1 MITESEIEK
10 IYKEAR
16 QDPSLFSTID
26 PDDLLKELRKDK
38 NSYIENKTT
47 KNMIEEINQS
57 IEEEF
62 GDELDKEAQK
72 IMIQKLMGYRYVD
85 ELDALHIGKN
95 TRWIQK
101 YKDDIKVTNGGILLN
116 TNFTEEGI
124 ILVIK
129 LWNGRFNKIRF
140 DDCLVYQKMS
150 FGEQLI
156 LMVADY
162 MKTNS

>member
-1 MITESEIEK
+1 MITEAELEK
-10 IYKEAR
+10 IYKDAR

-26 PDDLLKELRKDK
+26 PNELLKELEKER
-38 NSYIENKTT
+38 NSYIEDKTT
-47 KNMIEEINQS
+47 KDMIEEIKQS

-62 GDELDKEAQK
+62 GDELAKDKQK
-72 IMIQKLMGYRYVD
+72 TMIEKLIGYRYVD
-85 ELDALHIGKN
+85 ELDVLHIGKN

-116 TNFTEEGI
+116 TNFTDDGI
-124 ILVIK
+124 NLVIK
-129 LWNGRFNKIRF
+129 LWNGGINKIRF

-156 LMVADY
+156 LMVADHIE
-162 MKTNS
+162 KN

>member
-1 MITESEIEK
+1 MITEAELEK
-10 IYKEAR
+10 IYKDAK

-26 PDDLLKELRKDK
+26 PNELLKELEKER
-38 NSYIENKTT
+38 NSYIEDKTT
-47 KNMIEEINQS
+47 KDMIEEIKQS

-62 GDELDKEAQK
+62 GDELDKDKQK
-72 IMIQKLMGYRYVD
+72 TMIQKLIGYRHAD
-85 ELDALHIGKN
+85 ELDVLHIGKN

-101 YKDDIKVTNGGILLN
+101 YKDDIRVTNGGLLLN
-116 TNFTEEGI
+116 TIFTEDGI
-124 ILVIK
+124 NLVIK
-129 LWNGRFNKIRF
+129 LWNGRINKIRF

-162 MKTNS
+162 IKNNS

>member
-10 IYKEAR
+10 IYKDAR

-26 PDDLLKELRKDK
+26 PDELLKELQKDK
-38 NSYIENKTT
+38 NSYIEDKTT
-47 KNMIEEINQS
+47 KDMIEEIKQS

-62 GDELDKEAQK
+62 GDEIEKNTQK
-72 IMIQKLMGYRYVD
+72 KMIQKLIGYRHVD
-85 ELDALHIGKN
+85 ELDTLHIGKN

-101 YKDDIKVTNGGILLN
+101 YKDEIKVTNGGLLLN
-116 TNFTEEGI
+116 TIFTEDGI
-124 ILVIK
+124 NLVIK

>member
-1 MITESEIEK
+1 MITEAELEK
-10 IYKEAR
+10 IYRDAK

-26 PDDLLKELRKDK
+26 PNELLKELEKER
-38 NSYIENKTT
+38 NRYIEDKTT
-47 KNMIEEINQS
+47 KDMIEEIKQS

-62 GDELDKEAQK
+62 GDELEKNIQK
-72 IMIQKLMGYRYVD
+72 TMIQKLIGYRYAD
-85 ELDALHIGKN
+85 ELDVLHIGKN

-101 YKDDIKVTNGGILLN
+101 YKDDIKVTNGGLLLN
-116 TNFTEEGI
+116 TIFTEDGI
-124 ILVIK
+124 NLVIK
-129 LWNGRFNKIRF
+129 LWNGRINKIRF

-162 MKTNS
+162 IKNNS

>member
-1 MITESEIEK
+1 MITEAELEK
-10 IYKEAR
+10 IYKDAK

-26 PDDLLKELRKDK
+26 PNELLKELEKER
-38 NSYIENKTT
+38 NSYIEDKTT
-47 KNMIEEINQS
+47 KDMIEEIKQS

-62 GDELDKEAQK
+62 GDELEKNIQK
-72 IMIQKLMGYRYVD
+72 TMIQKLIGYRYAD
-85 ELDALHIGKN
+85 ELDVLHIGKN

-101 YKDDIKVTNGGILLN
+101 YKDDIKVTNGGLLLN
-116 TNFTEEGI
+116 TIFTEDGI
-124 ILVIK
+124 NLVIK
-129 LWNGRFNKIRF
+129 LWNGRINKIRF

-162 MKTNS
+162 IKNNS

>member
-1 MITESEIEK
+1 MITESELEK

-26 PDDLLKELRKDK
+26 PDELLKELQKDR
-38 NSYIENKTT
+38 NSYIEDKTT

-72 IMIQKLMGYRYVD
+72 TMIQKLMAYRYVD

-116 TNFTEEGI
+116 TNFTEDGI

>member
-1 MITESEIEK
+1 MITESELEK

-26 PDDLLKELRKDK
+26 PDELLKELQKDR
-38 NSYIENKTT
+38 NSYIEDKTT

-62 GDELDKEAQK
+62 GDELDKDKQK
-72 IMIQKLMGYRYVD
+72 TMIKKLMGYRYAD

-101 YKDDIKVTNGGILLN
+101 YKDDIKVTNGGLLLN
-116 TNFTEEGI
+116 TNFTEDGI

>member
-1 MITESEIEK
+1 MITEAELEK
-10 IYKEAR
+10 IYKDAR

-26 PDDLLKELRKDK
+26 PNELLKELEKER
-38 NSYIENKTT
+38 NSYIEDKTT
-47 KNMIEEINQS
+47 KDMIEEIKQS

-62 GDELDKEAQK
+62 GDELAKDKQK
-72 IMIQKLMGYRYVD
+72 TMIEKLIGYRYVD
-85 ELDALHIGKN
+85 ELDVLHIGKN

-116 TNFTEEGI
+116 TNFTDDGI
-124 ILVIK
+124 NLVIK
-129 LWNGRFNKIRF
+129 LWNGGINKIRF

-156 LMVADY
+156 LMVADHID
-162 MKTNS
+162 KI

>member
-1 MITESEIEK
+1 MITEAELEK
-10 IYKEAR
+10 IYKDAR

-26 PDDLLKELRKDK
+26 PNELLKELEKER
-38 NSYIENKTT
+38 NSYIEDKTT
-47 KNMIEEINQS
+47 KDMIEEIKQS

-62 GDELDKEAQK
+62 GDELAKDKQK
-72 IMIQKLMGYRYVD
+72 TMIEKLIGYRYVD
-85 ELDALHIGKN
+85 ELDVLHIGKN

-116 TNFTEEGI
+116 TNFTDDGI
-124 ILVIK
+124 NLVIK
-129 LWNGRFNKIRF
+129 LWNGGINKIRF

-156 LMVADY
+156 LMVADHID
-162 MKTNS
+162 KN

>member
-1 MITESEIEK
+1 MITEAELEK
-10 IYKEAR
+10 IYKDAR

-26 PDDLLKELRKDK
+26 PNELLKELEKER
-38 NSYIENKTT
+38 NSYIEDKTT
-47 KNMIEEINQS
+47 KDIIEEIKQS

-62 GDELDKEAQK
+62 GDELAKDKQK
-72 IMIQKLMGYRYVD
+72 TMIEKLIGYRYVD
-85 ELDALHIGKN
+85 ELDVLHIGKN

-116 TNFTEEGI
+116 TNFTDDGI
-124 ILVIK
+124 NLVIK
-129 LWNGRFNKIRF
+129 LWNGGINKIRF

-156 LMVADY
+156 LMVADHID
-162 MKTNS
+162 KN

>member
-1 MITESEIEK
+1 MITEAELEK
-10 IYKEAR
+10 IYKDAK

-26 PDDLLKELRKDK
+26 PNELLKELEKER
-38 NSYIENKTT
+38 NSYIEDKTT
-47 KNMIEEINQS
+47 KDMIEEIKQS

-62 GDELDKEAQK
+62 GDELDKDKQK
-72 IMIQKLMGYRYVD
+72 IMIQKLIGYRYAD
-85 ELDALHIGKN
+85 ELDVLHIGKN

-101 YKDDIKVTNGGILLN
+101 YKDDIKVTNGGLLLN
-116 TNFTEEGI
+116 TIFTEDGI
-124 ILVIK
+124 NLVIK
-129 LWNGRFNKIRF
+129 LWNGRINKIRF

-162 MKTNS
+162 IKNNS

>member
-1 MITESEIEK
+1 MITEAELEK
-10 IYKEAR
+10 IYKDAK

-26 PDDLLKELRKDK
+26 PNELLKELEKER
-38 NSYIENKTT
+38 NRYIEDKTT
-47 KNMIEEINQS
+47 KDMIEEIKQS

-62 GDELDKEAQK
+62 GDELEKNIQK
-72 IMIQKLMGYRYVD
+72 TMIQKLIGYRYAD
-85 ELDALHIGKN
+85 ELDVLHIGKN

-101 YKDDIKVTNGGILLN
+101 YKDDIKVTNGGLLLN
-116 TNFTEEGI
+116 TIFTEDGI
-124 ILVIK
+124 NLVIK
-129 LWNGRFNKIRF
+129 LWNGRINKIRF

-162 MKTNS
+162 IKNNS

>member
-1 MITESEIEK
+1 MITEAELEK

-16 QDPSLFSTID
+16 QDPSLFSSIN
-26 PDDLLKELRKDK
+26 PDELLKELQKDK
-38 NSYIENKTT
+38 NSYIEDKTT
-47 KNMIEEINQS
+47 KDMIEEIKQS

-62 GDELDKEAQK
+62 GDEIEKNTQK
-72 IMIQKLMGYRYVD
+72 KMIQKLIGYRHVD

-101 YKDDIKVTNGGILLN
+101 YKDDIKVTNGGLLLN
-116 TNFTEEGI
+116 TNFTEDGI
-124 ILVIK
+124 NLVIK

-162 MKTNS
+162 IKTNA